1 MTKPHTE
8 YTPEVQK
15 LFLSMMLSNP
25 ELYTRVSSILN
36 PKNFAVPL
44 SNVMEFIQ
52 DHAEKYKSMPTP
64 LKIKTCV
71 NFEIDLIPDLNEG
84 DTLWFLDEFENFTR
98 RKELERAIV
107 KSFDMLENGEFDPV
121 EKLIKDAVQV
131 SLQRDLGLDY
141 FADPRG
147 RLMSLKNGNGQ
158 VSSGWKALDKKLYGG
173 FNRGELEIFCGA
185 SGCVTGDTIVEIV
198 DESIGYVEYARIDSL
213 LGVNFHSQN
222 IYVASP
228 DGYVKVLD
236 CVEKIKAEMYRMTFE
251 SGRIIDSSF
260 DHLFQKRD
268 LSWHYSK
275 DLKVG
280 DILLADNGS
289 AKIVK
294 IEKSN
299 TPTKVYDLSVD
310 HDNHRYYTNG
320 ICSHNTGKS
329 IFLQNLAVNYSLA
342 GYSGVYIT
350 LELSEEL
357 CAMRID
363 SMMTDTKTTQVFQQL
378 DDVELKVKS
387 LGKKAGQL
395 LIKYFPAQ
403 STINH
408 IKSYCKELQIQTG
421 IKLDFICID
430 YLDLM
435 MPASVKVNPSDAFVK
450 DKYVSEEI
458 RNFAK
463 ELNIIG
469 FTCSQLN
476 RDAVGEE
483 EFDHSHIAGGIS
495 KINTADNVFGI
506 HTSLAMKEKG
516 RYRLQLLKTRSSAG
530 VGHYVELGFNVDTL
544 RVYDLNLEDEDDGFS
559 NAPTV
564 NTDSTPKVNANV
576 SQGTK
581 VRNLLKQLKSQG

>member
-158 VSSGWKALDKKLYGG
+158 VSTGWKALDKKLYGG

-185 SGCVTGDTIVEIV
+185 SG
-198 DESIGYVEYARIDSL
+198 
-213 LGVNFHSQN
+213 
-222 IYVASP
+222 
-228 DGYVKVLD
+228 
-236 CVEKIKAEMYRMTFE
+236 
-251 SGRIIDSSF
+251 
-260 DHLFQKRD
+260 
-268 LSWHYSK
+268 
-275 DLKVG
+275 
-280 DILLADNGS
+280 
-289 AKIVK
+289 
-294 IEKSN
+294 
-299 TPTKVYDLSVD
+299 
-310 HDNHRYYTNG
+310 
-320 ICSHNTGKS
+320 TGKS

>member
-1 MTKPHTE
+1 MTKQHIE

-52 DHAEKYKSMPTP
+52 DHAEKYKTMPTP

-84 DTLWFLDEFENFTR
+84 DTLWFLDEFESFTK

-107 KSFDMLENGEFDPV
+107 KTYDMLENGEFDPV
-121 EKLIKDAVQV
+121 EKLIRDAVQI
-131 SLQRDLGLDY
+131 SLHRDLGLDY

-158 VSSGWKALDKKLYGG
+158 VSTGWKALDKKLYGG

-185 SGCVTGDTIVEIV
+185 SGCVTGDTLVEIV
-198 DESIGYVEYARIDSL
+198 DDSLGFVQYVRIDSL
-213 LGVNFHSQN
+213 LGINSIQT

-236 CVEKIKAEMYRMTFE
+236 CVEKMKAEMYRLTFE

-260 DHLFQKRD
+260 DHLFQKPD
-268 LSWHYSK
+268 LSWHY
-275 DLKVG
+275 LQVG

-289 AKIVK
+289 DRIVK

-363 SMMTDTKTTQVFQQL
+363 SMMTDTKTTQQQQRETASAGGSDDYSSML
-378 DDVELKVKS
+378 DRPMGS
-387 LGKKAGQL
+387 
-395 LIKYFPAQ
+395 
-403 STINH
+403 
-408 IKSYCKELQIQTG
+408 
-421 IKLDFICID
+421 
-430 YLDLM
+430 
-435 MPASVKVNPSDAFVK
+435 
-450 DKYVSEEI
+450 
-458 RNFAK
+458 
-463 ELNIIG
+463 
-469 FTCSQLN
+469 LN
-476 RDAVGEE
+476 R
-483 EFDHSHIAGGIS
+483 
-495 KINTADNVFGI
+495 K
-506 HTSLAMKEKG
+506 
-516 RYRLQLLKTRSSAG
+516 R
-530 VGHYVELGFNVDTL
+530 
-544 RVYDLNLEDEDDGFS
+544 
-559 NAPTV
+559 
-564 NTDSTPKVNANV
+564 
-576 SQGTK
+576 
-581 VRNLLKQLKSQG
+581 